1 MPFIGNTGK
10 LDQIY
15 LQRLDPQNVE
25 NQVRNIE
32 NLFTGDVEASN
43 LFSSNLVLRNDTI
56 FNPTHNFE
64 LGSNLWMDDYRDD
77 GLTMRVFKDTRMDRL
92 FVDQAIGIDNLNP
105 THDLDIGDKFFVDLN
120 PAATNL
126 VVARGRVQA
135 DSIVSTGFSTAKGRH
150 RRRRGGRA
158 HGEWEPF
165 GAKSHGHRR
174 SVFRFEHSFV
184 RFGVERPRP
193 QGERERGGG

>member
-92 FVDQAIGIDNLNP
+92 FVDQAIGNDNLNP

-135 DSIVSTGFSTAKGRH
+135 DSIVSTGFSTTKVVIDDDAEDVLTVSGNLLAQKVTAIDGLS
-150 RRRRGGRA
+150 
-158 HGEWEPF
+158 F
-165 GAKSHGHRR
+165 GSNILL
-174 SVFRFEHSFV
+174 SDL
-184 RFGVERPRP
+184 GVERPRP